1 MLRTIGANE
10 VKRGLNYSDKLLP
23 FGYKRLITKQ
33 LREIF
38 YYECIIGS
46 AVTVSAFTMITNPLS
61 LVFYYLLKQGL
72 LLRQFAR
79 PQGSV

>member
-33 LREIF
+33 LSEIF

-46 AVTVSAFTMITNPLS
+46 AVTVSAFTMIANPLI
-61 LVFYYLLKQGL
+61 LVFTIC
-72 LLRQFAR
+72 
-79 PQGSV
+79 